1 MMFDDVKKRMEKSI
15 AALKSELATIRTGRA
30 NAAILDHVRV
40 EYYGS
45 EVPVNQVGNISVP
58 EPRMLVITPWEKSV
72 LKDIEKAILASD
84 LGLTPTNDG
93 EVIRIVL
100 PELTEE
106 RRKELVKL
114 ARQAGEK
121 AKVSIRNIRRD
132 ANDEVKRQVKE
143 EGLSEDESKRMQE
156 RIQKITDDFIAEV
169 DRIIEHKEE
178 EILTV

>member
-1 MMFDDVKKRMEKSI
+1 MFKEIRARMEKSI
-15 AALKSELATIRTGRA
+15 AALKAELATIRTGRA
-30 NAAILDHVRV
+30 NAAILDQVRV
-40 EYYGS
+40 EYYGT

-58 EPRMLVITPWEKSV
+58 EPRMLVITPWEKST
-72 LKDIEKAILASD
+72 LKAIEKAILASD

-106 RRKELVKL
+106 RRKELVKQ
-114 ARQAGEK
+114 ARQFGEK
-121 AKVSIRNIRRD
+121 ARVAIRNIRRD
-132 ANDEVKRQVKE
+132 ANDEIKRQVRE

-156 RIQKITDDFIAEV
+156 QVQKITDEFIAEV
-169 DRIIEHKEE
+169 DRIIEHKEQ